1 MQVLGVITARGGSK
15 GIPKKNIALLMGRP
29 LLAYTADA
37 ALAACRLTRVVLS
50 TDDPEIAEAGRR
62 CGIEVPF
69 LRPAE
74 LARDSTPSIPV
85 MQDVVR
91 RLESEGA
98 RYDAT
103 FLLQPTNPLR
113 TADDID
119 GAVDLLERTGA
130 DSVISFVDAGE
141 RHPARMK
148 SIDASGR
155 VIDPPF
161 AEPFEGMPR
170 QQLPKLYLRDGSVYL
185 TRRDVLMDGNSLK
198 GVDCRA
204 WIMPEE
210 RAWNIDSP
218 FDLFLVEQ
226 MLRYQHAKNQDS
238 DHGVARL
245 SAGRA

>member
-1 MQVLGVITARGGSK
+1 
-15 GIPKKNIALLMGRP
+15 
-29 LLAYTADA
+29 
-37 ALAACRLTRVVLS
+37 
-50 TDDPEIAEAGRR
+50 
-62 CGIEVPF
+62 
-69 LRPAE
+69 
-74 LARDSTPSIPV
+74 

-91 RLESEGA
+91 RLESDGC

-119 GAVDLLERTGA
+119 GAVALLERTGA

-148 SIDASGR
+148 SIDPSGR

-161 AEPFEGMPR
+161 AEPYEGMPR

-185 TRRDVLMDGNSLK
+185 TRRDVLMEQSSLK
-198 GVDCRA
+198 GADCRA

-226 MLRYQHAKNQDS
+226 MLRYQHAKEQDS
-238 DHGVARL
+238 DRGIAWL
-245 SAGRA
+245 SVGRA